1 MKTTLEENLDPA
13 DWDEFRRLAHRVLD
27 DALDYQATVRER
39 PAWQPMPPAVRARFA
54 EPVPKTGDGEAAA
67 YRAYQEL
74 IAPYPQGNIHPRF
87 WGWVQG
93 TGMPLGMLAELL
105 AATMNVNA
113 PGFEQAST
121 YAELQLLDWL
131 KDMMGFPKQ
140 ASGILVS
147 GGSVANLV
155 GLNVA
160 RSAMAPF
167 AVRREGLSAQPRL
180 MVYTS
185 SETHNS
191 VQKAVELMGL
201 GADSLALVP
210 VTDDY
215 RLDMAALKARVAAD
229 RKAGR
234 LPFCVV
240 ANAGTVN
247 TGAMDPLDE
256 IADLCRDQKLWL
268 HVDGAFGAL
277 AVLDPARRGLL
288 RGMERADSLAF
299 DLHKWMYMPY
309 DIGCTLVRSGDVHK
323 AAFAVQA
330 SYLNKLEGG
339 VAKAPIAFSDYG
351 PELSRGFRAL
361 KAWMNLKAYGLD
373 KFARLIAQNVRQAEY
388 LEAGVKADPRLEL
401 LAPVPLNIVNF
412 RYRAKG
418 LDEAAL
424 NELNASILI
433 AIQERGIAVPS
444 STLLRGRF
452 AIRVAIT
459 NHRSRRE
466 DFDALLAAAGAIGDE
481 FTGRKP

>member
-1 MKTTLEENLDPA
+1 MKTANEENLDPA
-13 DWDEFRRLAHRVLD
+13 NWEEFRRLAHQVLD

-39 PAWQPMPPAVRARFA
+39 PAWQPIPPAVRARFT
-54 EPVPKTGDGEAAA
+54 EPAPKTGAGEAAA

-93 TGMPLGMLAELL
+93 TGMPLGMLAEML

-131 KDMMGFPKQ
+131 KDMMGFPR
-140 ASGILVS
+140 AAGGILVS

-180 MVYTS
+180 MVYAS

-201 GADSLALVP
+201 GAESLAHIP
-210 VTDDY
+210 VTDEY
-215 RLDMAALKARVAAD
+215 RIDMAGLNARVAAD

-247 TGAMDPLDE
+247 TGAIDPLDE
-256 IADLCRDQKLWL
+256 LADLCRDEKLWL

-277 AVLDPARRGLL
+277 AVLDPASRGLV
-288 RGMERADSLAF
+288 RGMERADS
-299 DLHKWMYMPY
+299 
-309 DIGCTLVRSGDVHK
+309 
-323 AAFAVQA
+323 
-330 SYLNKLEGG
+330 
-339 VAKAPIAFSDYG
+339 
-351 PELSRGFRAL
+351 
-361 KAWMNLKAYGLD
+361 
-373 KFARLIAQNVRQAEY
+373 
-388 LEAGVKADPRLEL
+388 
-401 LAPVPLNIVNF
+401 
-412 RYRAKG
+412 
-418 LDEAAL
+418 
-424 NELNASILI
+424 
-433 AIQERGIAVPS
+433 
-444 STLLRGRF
+444 
-452 AIRVAIT
+452 
-459 NHRSRRE
+459 
-466 DFDALLAAAGAIGDE
+466 
-481 FTGRKP
+481 